1 MTKRFIACILLLPC
15 FLLVSCTKLKTLP
28 PELSKDAPITAAP
41 WISGKSAAAFMEASA
56 AQKHFFLYVY
66 APGKNDAKVKKI
78 FDGSVQKLGTAAQ
91 AYTLNIKDAS
101 ENAIVQ
107 KFRLQQAPLPL
118 VLVFAPN
125 GAIMGGFPKE
135 RINETTLLNVI
146 TTPTF
151 QRCLLALQEG
161 KIVLVCAV
169 KSDASKKGPQVP
181 KGVLDFY
188 NDPQYKDRAK
198 IIAVDPGNAAE
209 KTLLSQLRIDSN
221 AKEATT
227 VILAPP
233 GIDGRDSLRRGQG
246 KGHRQCLDERLCGTR
261 TRRSGWTRRPKRTR
275 RTQQFVRSSS
285 EQSPA
290 EVILRSFKTKSAPV
304 QNGRERF
311 FI

>member
-233 GIDGRDSLRRGQG
+233 GSMVATLSGAVKEKDIVNALTKGSAGRGQG
-246 KGHRQCLDERLCGTR
+246 GPGGPGGQ
-261 TRRSGWTRRPKRTR
+261 SGQGGPSN
-275 RTQQFVRSSS
+275 SSVPPPS
-285 EQSPA
+285 NPPQ
-290 EVILRSFKTKSAPV
+290 K
-304 QNGRERF
+304 
-311 FI
+311 